1 MIHYLT
7 VKKEAIAEYEV
18 QRSKF
23 IGRIARVESREEAE
37 AYVAQ
42 IRELHRDAT
51 HNVAAFIVG
60 EKGEIQWTT
69 DDGEPQG
76 SSGPPILQMLA
87 REGLSNVVCVVT
99 RYFGG
104 IKLGVGGLVRAYTM
118 SAKLALEA
126 AGLHEAR
133 DVCSLQV
140 EIPYTALGTFQHL
153 EKDGYYKI
161 EEINYTD
168 KVELLISTEP
178 EDRNR
183 VVSLLSELSAGNV
196 EIKREWEEII

>member
-1 MIHYLT
+1 MIRYLT
-7 VKKEAIAEYEV
+7 VKKEGIAEYTV

-23 IGRIARVESREEAE
+23 ISRIARVSSREEAE
-37 AYVAQ
+37 AYVAR

-60 EKGEIQWTT
+60 KKGEIQWAT

-76 SSGPPILQMLA
+76 SSGPPVLQMLA

-104 IKLGVGGLVRAYTM
+104 IKLGVGGLVRAYTAA
-118 SAKLALEA
+118 AKLALDV
-126 AGLHEAR
+126 AGVHEAR
-133 DVCSLQV
+133 DVLMMQM
-140 EIPYTALGTFQHL
+140 EIPYTALGTLQYL

-161 EEINYTD
+161 DDINYSDT
-168 KVELLISTEP
+168 VELLISTEP
-178 EDRNR
+178 ENR
-183 VVSLLSELSAGNV
+183 ERVYSLLSELSAGSV